1 MIWILIQKWPN
12 IIWYSA
18 ECYSIFA
25 SRVTYS
31 LCLLF
36 DLDTR
41 ASVITLTANLEA
53 GPPFAKIWK
62 PLSCRE
68 STLRLLL
75 SFLELFYD
83 FNVHP
88 IWLKD
93 STFLALPQ
101 VHPDPQ
107 WNLQK
112 DLDFRFK
119 RIYSW
124 FNKYQ
129 VFYYEKIVILLNLTE
144 CKMLAWLD
152 SVKYLHD

>member
-1 MIWILIQKWPN
+1 MAKYYLIFGRMLFD
-12 IIWYSA
+12 IRF
-18 ECYSIFA
+18 EGHIFA
-25 SRVTYS
+25 LPTIRLRYQSFGIRLDNESRSRT
-31 LCLLF
+31 
-36 DLDTR
+36 
-41 ASVITLTANLEA
+41 
-53 GPPFAKIWK
+53 PFAKIWK

-75 SFLELFYD
+75 SFLEFFYD